1 MPILGKRKYINE
13 QIEKILN
20 TLEEKGYD
28 VTYIKNKWYDII
40 PSTQTE
46 DEFENSYEGLS
57 SGAILPYRKKVNEV
71 LKMIEDL
78 LQPEAPKDINN
89 YSNISEISPMPS
101 MPTIPTLPNNS
112 SDIKDILRNA
122 ILSNRSEQNENQP
135 INQYDFMN

>member
-28 VTYIKNKWYDII
+28 ITHIKNKWYDII

-46 DEFENSYEGLS
+46 DEFENRYETEEVLS

-78 LQPEAPKDINN
+78 LKPKEPN
-89 YSNISEISPMPS
+89 YSNISEFSTMPS
-101 MPTIPTLPNNS
+101 MPTMPNNS
-112 SDIKDILRNA
+112 SDIKEILRNA
-122 ILSNRSEQNENQP
+122 ILSNKNENQS